1 MASFEN
7 MSQSNEIH
15 NGLENSKLNSGD
27 SRTSIPKEIG
37 NDTKELSKYKDVDES
52 KVGENT
58 EIPKEIGGN
67 EAERFGL
74 SQEVKDK
81 LAAGGMSEGII
92 KECVQDKD
100 GQVHLKDRQA
110 KLDSAEKSKLA
121 VPYIQKKLDVNGVS
135 VIGNFP
141 VFNARFECV
150 LPTDKLVATDTMQM
164 KECTKQLQ
172 DALNNNPKMVNSFT
186 PKQLEQ
192 IRAGE
197 PRISG
202 LTWHHNEEKGKMQ
215 LVDAGQH
222 LVNKHIGGNAIWGS
236 GKRDS

>member
-1 MASFEN
+1 MVSFEN
-7 MSQSNEIH
+7 MSRSNELY
-15 NGLENSKLNSGD
+15 NGLEASKLNSGD

-37 NDTKELSKYKDVDES
+37 SDTKELPKFKDAGES
-52 KVGENT
+52 KASENT
-58 EIPKEIGGN
+58 EIPKEIGGK

-81 LAAGGMSEGII
+81 LVAGGMSEGII
-92 KECVQDKD
+92 RECVQYKN
-100 GQVHLKDRQA
+100 GLVLLKDKQV

-141 VFNARFECV
+141 VFNSKYECV
-150 LPTDKLVATDTMQM
+150 LPEDKIVATDTMQM

-172 DALNNNPKMVNSFT
+172 EAIKNNPKLANSFT
-186 PKQLEQ
+186 PQQLEQ

-197 PRISG
+197 PRITG
-202 LTWHHNEEKGKMQ
+202 LTWHHSEEKGKMQ
-215 LVDAGQH
+215 LVDANQH
-222 LVNKHIGGNAIWGS
+222 LVNRHIGGNAIWGA